1 MSRPYFWTQKPLA
14 EPFFAD
20 CSSGGPR
27 RTISCLPRPHL
38 QSHLAAAVK
47 EMGTVCILIALVP
60 FAIALLVT
68 RFATETKGKP
78 LPD

>member
-1 MSRPYFWTQKPLA
+1 
-14 EPFFAD
+14 
-20 CSSGGPR
+20 
-27 RTISCLPRPHL
+27 
-38 QSHLAAAVK
+38 
-47 EMGTVCILIALVP
+47 MGTVCILIALVP